1 MRRILALL
9 SVLTAASKRLR
20 ANLGLALCAWL
31 AAVTAIALAAAIPA
45 YAEAASLRLLQDE
58 IRQQEERQGRSP
70 FALLLRYIGAWNT
83 PLEWERVAPAD
94 DYLQREGIPGLD
106 LPLNSFARHV
116 RTAPLRVF
124 LNVDGETVFLKNA
137 PLGFISGLDDRMR
150 IVDGRMLASAADGA
164 VLDVMIA
171 RAFADEAGVNAGDTL
186 TIIAPGT
193 RPATLQ
199 ARVAAIWEPIN
210 RNDPAWFFPP
220 DTLNDLILVPE
231 ASFTGP
237 VAAALRNEVDQALWF
252 VRLSGEGVTGAQVS
266 PLLGRVESVRARVN
280 GIIPGLRLEQGPTE
294 ALQRYQERVASLT
307 TQLFVFS
314 APVLALTLYFAALI
328 AALLVRRQSS
338 EIALL
343 KSRGVR
349 SAQILGMYLVEWTII
364 GAVALAVGLPLG
376 LAFASVMRRV
386 RSFLDVDL
394 SVASAPLSL
403 GAQSLIF
410 ALVVLAIT
418 VAASLVPAFAATRR
432 TLVEEQQQ
440 TARAVRPPFWQR
452 AYLDLLLLIPAA
464 YGVYQLQTGGGLFQ
478 GNADPFSN
486 PLLVATPALLC
497 FALGLLALRL
507 IPLILEGL
515 ARLATIPAWVAPL
528 VTLRALAR
536 QTDNYRGALLLL
548 ILTLSLATYSST
560 MADTLDG
567 AMRTELTYQVGAM
580 SQLFETGE
588 SAERALPGQP
598 GRPPQQQRRDIREE
612 ARFLFVPVSEHL
624 QAPGV
629 RAAARVGRYDAFINA
644 GASIRQAQLIG
655 IDRIDFPKVITRF
668 DRAWGGGES
677 LGGLMNLLARYPNG
691 ALVSRDLLGDGLRIG
706 DALPA
711 TLRLYGDQREVR
723 FRIVAAID
731 LWPGFYPQDG
741 PIIVAN
747 LNYIFDEMGGQYPYD
762 VWITRDPAVPI
773 EEVVASVRGL
783 GIPVIDVLDV
793 TTLIAREQAR
803 PQRQGLFGVLTIGF
817 LTAGALTLLGFLVAG
832 FITARRRAIELGM
845 LRALGWSGFG
855 VAAALL
861 LEQLLLI
868 GAGLAAGSG
877 IGALAALLIV
887 PFMQVGVGPYPGV
900 PAYPPRLAWESMAS
914 IYAAFGVT
922 LMLSLLALGASLA
935 RVRLFQA
942 VKLGDVN

>member
-1 MRRILALL
+1 MRRIVALF
-9 SVLTAASKRLR
+9 SVLTAALKRLR

-31 AAVTAIALAAAIPA
+31 AAVTAIALAAAVPA

-70 FALLLRYIGAWNT
+70 FALFLRYVGAWNT

-94 DYLQREGIPGLD
+94 DYLQRDGIPGLD
-106 LPLNSFARHV
+106 LPVSSFARHV

-124 LNVDGETVFLKNA
+124 LAADGDTVFLKNA
-137 PLGFISGLDDRMR
+137 PLGFISGLDDRMQ
-150 IVDGRMLASAADGA
+150 IVDGQMPSSSAGNT
-164 VLDVMIA
+164 VPDVMIA
-171 RAFADEAGVNAGDTL
+171 RAFADEAGVNVGDTL
-186 TIIAPGT
+186 TIIAAGT

-199 ARVAAIWEPIN
+199 VRVAAIWAPVN
-210 RNDPAWFFPP
+210 RGDPAWFFPP

-231 ASFTGP
+231 ASFTGSI
-237 VAAALRNEVDQALWF
+237 AEALRDEVDQALWF

-266 PLLGRVESVRARVN
+266 PLLSRVESVRARV
-280 GIIPGLRLEQGPTE
+280 GGLIPGLRLEQGPSE
-294 ALQRYQERVASLT
+294 ALQRYQERVATLT
-307 TQLFVFS
+307 TQLFIFS
-314 APVLALTLYFAALI
+314 APILALALYFATLI
-328 AALLVRRQSS
+328 AALLVRRQSN

-376 LAFASVMRRV
+376 LAFASVMGRV

-394 SVASAPLSL
+394 TGADVPLAL
-403 GAQSLIF
+403 GAQSLTF
-410 ALVVLAIT
+410 ALIVLAIT
-418 VAASLVPAFAATRR
+418 VIAALIPALVATRR
-432 TLVEEQQQ
+432 TLVDEQQQ
-440 TARAVRPPFWQR
+440 AARAVRPPFWQR
-452 AYLDLLLLIPAA
+452 AYLDVLLLIPAA
-464 YGVYQLQTGGGLFQ
+464 YGIYQLQTGGSLFQ

-486 PLLVATPALLC
+486 PLLVLTPVLLC

-515 ARLATIPAWVAPL
+515 ARLATVPAWVAPL

-580 SQLFETGE
+580 TQLFETGE
-588 SAERALPGQP
+588 SADRARPGQP
-598 GRPPQQQRRDIREE
+598 GQPPQQPRRDIRDE

-629 RAAARVGRYDAFINA
+629 RAAARVGRYDATVGVGA
-644 GASIRQAQLIG
+644 GSRQAQLIG
-655 IDRIDFPKVITRF
+655 IDRTDFPHVITRF

-677 LGGLMNLLARYPNG
+677 LGGLMNLLARHPNG
-691 ALVSRDLLGDGLRIG
+691 VLVSRQLLRDGLQVG

-711 TLRLYGDQREVR
+711 TVRLYGDQRDVR

-747 LNYIFDEMGGQYPYD
+747 LDYIFDEMGGQYPYD
-762 VWITRDPAVPI
+762 VWIMRDPAIPV
-773 EEVVASVRGL
+773 EDVVAGVRSL
-783 GIPVIDVLDV
+783 GIPVIDVLDRA
-793 TTLIAREQAR
+793 TLIGREQTR
-803 PQRQGLFGVLTIGF
+803 PQRQGLFGILTIGF
-817 LTAGALTLLGFLVAG
+817 LAAGALTLLGFLVTG

-845 LRALGWSGFG
+845 LRALGLSGFG
-855 VAAALL
+855 VATALV

-900 PAYPPRLAWESMAS
+900 PAYPPRLAWESMMS

-935 RVRLFQA
+935 RIRLFQA